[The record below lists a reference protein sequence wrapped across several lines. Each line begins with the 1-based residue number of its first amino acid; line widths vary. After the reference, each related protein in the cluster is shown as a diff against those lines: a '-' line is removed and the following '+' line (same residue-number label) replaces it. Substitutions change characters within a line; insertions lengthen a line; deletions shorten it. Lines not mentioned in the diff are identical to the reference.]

1 MYHQPR
7 VPEAFPLFPA
17 SGMMHRVVG
26 LPGHCTGIIPYPQRR
41 YLRVRW
47 EGQRESDNVED
58 RRGLGPARIGGGGLG
73 IGGLVLVLAVS
84 YFTGIN
90 PLTLIDMLNGVQ
102 DMTESSGPSVPAPTG
117 APNDQL
123 GKFAAVVLADTE
135 TTWRQ
140 LLGPQYEDPRL
151 VLFTGAVHSACGS
164 TSSAVGPFYCPND
177 RKVYLDLSFF
187 NAMARRFGAPGDFA
201 QAYVIAHEVG
211 HHVQNYMG
219 IAEKV
224 TRLRH
229 QASEREGN
237 VLSVRMELQAD
248 CFAGVWGYHAKRERN
263 LIEPG
268 DFEAGL
274 KAASAI
280 GDDRL
285 QKMGQGY
292 VQPESWTHG
301 SSEQR
306 MTWLRKGLET
316 GDPKTCDTFASNR
329 L

>member
-1 MYHQPR
+1 MWFH
-7 VPEAFPLFPA
+7 LFGFFTG
-17 SGMMHRVVG
+17 SNGEGM
-26 LPGHCTGIIPYPQRR
+26 
-41 YLRVRW
+41 RW

-58 RRGLGPARIGGGGLG
+58 RRGMGPARVGGVGGLG
-73 IGGLVLVLAVS
+73 LGGIVLVLAVS

-90 PLTLIDMLNGVQ
+90 PLTLIDMLSDVQ
-102 DMTESSGPSVPAPTG
+102 VMTESSAPSEPAPIG
-117 APNDQL
+117 SPNDRL
-123 GKFAAVVLADTE
+123 GKFASVVLADTE

-140 LLGPQYEDPRL
+140 LLGPRYEDPRL
-151 VLFTGAVHSACGS
+151 VLFTDAVQSACG
-164 TSSAVGPFYCPND
+164 TTLSSVGPFYCPRD
-177 RKVYLDLSFF
+177 HKLYLDLSFF
-187 NAMARRFGAPGDFA
+187 DEMSHRLGAPGDFA

-211 HHVQNYMG
+211 HHVQNLMG

-224 TRLRH
+224 TRLQH

-237 VLSVRMELQAD
+237 ALSVRMELQAD
-248 CFAGVWGYHAKRERN
+248 CFAGVWGHHTKRERN

-268 DFEAGL
+268 DFEEGL
-274 KAASAI
+274 KAAAAI

-285 QKMGQGY
+285 QKMGQGS

-316 GDPKTCDTFASNR
+316 GDPDACDTFASSR

>member
-1 MYHQPR
+1 M
-7 VPEAFPLFPA
+7 
-17 SGMMHRVVG
+17 
-26 LPGHCTGIIPYPQRR
+26 
-41 YLRVRW
+41 RW

-58 RRGLGPARIGGGGLG
+58 RRGMGPARIGGGLGL
-73 IGGLVLVLAVS
+73 GGLVLVLVVS

-90 PLTLIDMLNGVQ
+90 PLALIDMLNGVQ
-102 DMTESSGPSVPAPTG
+102 DMTESSGPSEPAPIG
-117 APNDQL
+117 PPNDQL
-123 GKFAAVVLADTE
+123 GKFAAIVLADTE

-140 LLGPQYEDPRL
+140 LLGPQYEYPRL
-151 VLFTGAVHSACGS
+151 VLFTGGVHSACGS

-187 NAMARRFGAPGDFA
+187 NAMARRFGARGDFA

-211 HHVQNYMG
+211 HHVQNFMG

-224 TRLRH
+224 TRLRN

-237 VLSVRMELQAD
+237 ALSVQMELQAD
-248 CFAGVWGYHAKRERN
+248 CFAGVWGYYAKHDRN
-263 LIEPG
+263 LIDPG

-274 KAASAI
+274 NAAAAI

-306 MTWLRKGLET
+306 MTWLRKGLES
-316 GDPKTCDTFASNR
+316 GDPKACDTFASHR

>member
-1 MYHQPR
+1 M
-7 VPEAFPLFPA
+7 
-17 SGMMHRVVG
+17 
-26 LPGHCTGIIPYPQRR
+26 
-41 YLRVRW
+41 RW
-47 EGQRESDNVED
+47 EGQRESDKVED
-58 RRGLGPARIGGGGLG
+58 RRGMAPARVGAGRLG
-73 IGGLVLVLAVS
+73 IVGIILLLAVS

-90 PLTLIDMLNGVQ
+90 PVTLLNMLNGVQ
-102 DMTESSGPSVPAPTG
+102 EITDSSAPPESAPTG
-117 APNDQL
+117 SPDDQL
-123 GKFAAVVLADTE
+123 GKFASIVLADTE

-140 LLGPQYEDPRL
+140 LLGSQYEDPRL
-151 VLFTGAVHSACGS
+151 VLFTGGVHSACGT
-164 TSSAVGPFYCPND
+164 TSSAVGPFYCPSD
-177 RKVYLDLSFF
+177 HKVYLDLSFF
-187 NAMARRFGAPGDFA
+187 NEMSRRFGASGEFA
-201 QAYVIAHEVG
+201 QAYIIAHEVG
-211 HHVQNYMG
+211 HHVQNFMG

-224 TRLRH
+224 RKLQH

-237 VLSVRMELQAD
+237 ALSVRMELQAD
-248 CFAGVWGYHAKRERN
+248 CFAGVWGHHAKRERN

-268 DFEAGL
+268 DFEEGL
-274 KAASAI
+274 KAAAAI

-316 GDPKTCDTFASNR
+316 GDPKACDTFASNR

>member
-1 MYHQPR
+1 M
-7 VPEAFPLFPA
+7 
-17 SGMMHRVVG
+17 
-26 LPGHCTGIIPYPQRR
+26 
-41 YLRVRW
+41 RW
-47 EGQRESDNVED
+47 EGQRESGNIED
-58 RRGLGPARIGGGGLG
+58 RRGMGPARIGGGLGL
-73 IGGLVLVLAVS
+73 GGLVLVLAVS

-102 DMTESSGPSVPAPTG
+102 DMTESSEPSEPAPIG

-123 GKFAAVVLADTE
+123 GKFAAIVLADTE

-140 LLGPQYEDPRL
+140 LLGPQYEYPRL
-151 VLFTGAVHSACGS
+151 VLFTGGVHSACGS

-211 HHVQNYMG
+211 HHVQNFMG

-224 TRLRH
+224 TRLRQ

-237 VLSVRMELQAD
+237 ALSVQMELQAD

-268 DFEAGL
+268 DFEEGM
-274 KAASAI
+274 KAAAAI

-306 MTWLRKGLET
+306 RTWLRKGLET
-316 GDPKTCDTFASNR
+316 GDPKACDTFAGNR